1 MSSKTYHFADKC
13 LNRPSTSKMLSFALS
28 TSDEIGRELGARLR
42 RHRLAQQPQ
51 QSQPS
56 ARASVSEGTARD
68 LEKKGQATLESL
80 LRIVIALG
88 LVDELSGL
96 FVFKPVSIK

>member
-1 MSSKTYHFADKC
+1 
-13 LNRPSTSKMLSFALS
+13 MLSLTLS
-28 TSDEIGRELGARLR
+28 TPDEIGHELGARLR
-42 RHRLAQQPQ
+42 QHRLAQNLQ
-51 QSQPS
+51 QAELA
-56 ARASVSEGTARD
+56 ARASVSEGTVRN

-96 FVFKPVSIK
+96 FVFKPTSIKALEDADIRRVRASGPRS